1 MMNDF
6 AFRRGTAV
14 VVGKGDPAAAAI
26 ACGLARRGS
35 AVSLVEAPEPRP
47 ARSPSGTPVRAAG
60 ALAGGAPAPDRE
72 VHTCVLVLR
81 LRPHPVAE
89 FADLVAGVLPRL
101 RRTQGSVVV
110 VTSADH
116 AARRYAELDG
126 LVRELAAAERA
137 HGVRINHV
145 AVGELLDDR
154 PSSALPSTPAL
165 TGTVED
171 IAEAVCFLVSDR
183 AGFIS
188 GQRLAVNGGADQG
201 TRADR

>member
-26 ACGLARRGS
+26 ACGLAQRGS
-35 AVSLVEAPEPRP
+35 AVSLVEIPESRP
-47 ARSPSGTPVRAAG
+47 AHYPSGTRVRG
-60 ALAGGAPAPDRE
+60 TSALAGGTPAPDRE
-72 VHTCVLVLR
+72 LHTCVLVLR
-81 LRPHPVAE
+81 LRPRPVAE

-116 AARRYAELDG
+116 ATRRCAELDG
-126 LVRELAAAERA
+126 LVRELAATERA

-154 PSSALPSTPAL
+154 PAPFLPSAPAL

-188 GQRLAVNGGADQG
+188 GQRLAVNGGVPAG
-201 TRADR
+201 AE